1 MRTPFAEQLAR
12 HAADAGAP
20 PAIVLP
26 SAEISYAELRR
37 RVEHCAAW
45 MRAEGCGPDDVVGIT
60 IADEI
65 AHLTV
70 SLASFTLGIAQVC
83 LPTFEPAAP
92 RAKLARALD
101 VTRVIAVERDHA
113 LPGIA
118 ASFVAPAALAQ
129 PRDVPT
135 QEALRVEPD
144 APMLFIA
151 SSGSTGEPKLI
162 AMTTRVLGKRLGLR
176 GYPPGERA
184 LTLTTVEDVFG
195 KTPRLYCA
203 WLGRTSVFR
212 TSAAGTPV
220 FALAAFCA
228 THRVTRLSVGV
239 LHASTLVLD
248 DVAPLPAGLNVYTG
262 GARVP
267 MRLREAFRA
276 RGGARLHVEYGAREV
291 GLIAATWPHDRD
303 PSLESV
309 GPVAEHAAVESS
321 MPRAACFPPARS
333 ATVRVRT
340 ASMIDGYHRNPRRPR
355 AISATAG
362 STRRPGRFSPRGSLC
377 LVGRIDDVMNLTASR
392 STRPRSSACS
402 SAIRRSGRPRR
413 SRCARSS
420 TARSRSR
427 RRVAGDARPEAAAL
441 LSRVRAEL
449 GVRAPRRI
457 VVVDALPRTS
467 HRQGRAARAPAP
479 RHGEAMKQLVVALA
493 VALAGFAP
501 LAEAQDAAPYP
512 NRPIRLVL
520 PHSPGNGDI
529 VPRLFADRLAAKLGQ
544 PIVFENR
551 PGASF
556 NIASEVA
563 AKAPAD
569 GYTLLYSTSA
579 VTLLPQILGPTA
591 VDPVASFAPIAKVL
605 TIPVIIVVNPT
616 FGRDR

>member
-309 GPVAEHAAVESS
+309 GPVAEHAAVEVVDAEGRKL
-321 MPRAACFPPARS
+321 PDGEVGE
-333 ATVRVRT
+333 VRVRT
-340 ASMIDGYHRNPRRPR
+340 QHMIDGYYRNP
-355 AISATAG
+355 AVSAHNFRDGWFHTGDFG
-362 STRRPGRFSPRGSLC
+362 SFSPRGSLC
-377 LVGRIDDVMNLTASR
+377 LLGRLDDVMNLRGIKIYPSEIERVLERDPAVKTAAAFALR
-392 STRPRSSACS
+392 SELHGEIPVA
-402 SAIRRSGRPRR
+402 AIEWQ
-413 SRCARSS
+413 
-420 TARSRSR
+420 
-427 RRVAGDARPEAAAL
+427 GDARPDAAGL
-441 LSRVRAEL
+441 LSRAREEL

-467 HRQGRAARAPAP
+467 TGKVARRELPA
-479 RHGEAMKQLVVALA
+479 LV
-493 VALAGFAP
+493 
-501 LAEAQDAAPYP
+501 AEK
-512 NRPIRLVL
+512 R
-520 PHSPGNGDI
+520 
-529 VPRLFADRLAAKLGQ
+529 
-544 PIVFENR
+544 
-551 PGASF
+551 
-556 NIASEVA
+556 
-563 AKAPAD
+563 
-569 GYTLLYSTSA
+569 
-579 VTLLPQILGPTA
+579 
-591 VDPVASFAPIAKVL
+591 
-605 TIPVIIVVNPT
+605 
-616 FGRDR
+616 